1 MKKPLIAMAT
11 LALSMTTAGVPGAL
25 AQTSPTRSR
34 TYSNA
39 GNYAPGNSDEN
50 AAQAIGAETRAEI
63 TRLSGHGAD
72 VDRPLRLQAEG
83 DQALRDGEPV
93 RAAEDYGRAREAITV
108 LERERVRATNARAET
123 HRDLSRAQRAGNVD
137 LAQAESFNQKGDNA
151 FNNGDYNDAQVYYAI
166 ARADAMTRTASSR

>member
-11 LALSMTTAGVPGAL
+11 LALSMTTAGLPGAL
-25 AQTSPTRSR
+25 AQTTPTRNR

-50 AAQAIGAETRAEI
+50 AAQAIGSATRAEI

-83 DQALRDGEPV
+83 DQALRNGDPV
-93 RAAEDYGRAREAITV
+93 RAAEDYGRAREAISV
-108 LERERVRATNARAET
+108 LERERLRATDARAET

-137 LAQAESFNQKGDNA
+137 MARAESFNQKADDA

-166 ARADAMTRTASSR
+166 ARADAITRTASNR